1 MSNDSDKDNDR
12 RDSGGD
18 RDRDKS
24 VVKSRQRTAIA
35 CNYCRRRKVSDSH
48 VFIFQFFISELY

>member
-1 MSNDSDKDNDR
+1 MSNDSDKDSER

-18 RDRDKS
+18 RDRDKL

-35 CNYCRRRKVSDSH
+35 CNYCRRRKVSDSNL
-48 VFIFQFFISELY
+48 FIFYYFISELY